1 MTRRRGMLRA
11 VLGGMAAIAIALGG
25 ATAGAAAEDPV
36 VTGSISGTVTADV
49 GGAALEGIQVFAQ
62 RDGAL
67 ERFDAVTDASGGYT
81 LAGLTDGGYLV
92 QFVAPDG
99 SFATEYWNDAS
110 DSLGAQRVT
119 VTDGSAVT
127 GIDAALAPTP
137 SASITGTVTR
147 EDDGS
152 PVSGVAVSARGQ
164 SPAAGASVFTDASG
178 AYTLDALPAGS
189 YIVEFYAEG
198 KGLKR
203 EYWQNTFDYSQ
214 ATPVA
219 LTEGQAVS
227 GIDASL
233 AAGGSIAGV
242 VTRADGGAPLAN
254 VTVNALDANGEI
266 VAFARTNPA
275 GAYVVGGLPAG
286 AYRVQFG
293 APAPGLA
300 TEYWENAYSFNA
312 ARAVVVGE
320 LQTITGVNAALD
332 AVGYIS
338 GSVTKS
344 ADGSRAL
351 TSITVTDVEDSSHA
365 YFLGV
370 ANDGTYQVAVAPGT
384 YRVYFAPYEPG
395 LRAEYWADAY
405 TARTANPVTV
415 ASGAHVAEVDAALDQ
430 AALVTGTVTLDSS
443 EGREVIVEAWSGN
456 EVVGTTFADFQ
467 TGEYSL
473 ALPEGSFVLKAS
485 ANFYNDSTTIAQ
497 PQFYDGVAT
506 AALATPVVASVGTPV
521 SGIDFTLVAVTNPE
535 PQPGPTLALGAGS
548 IRAGNDITISG
559 TGFTPG
565 ATIAFELH
573 SDPIKL
579 GTLTAD
585 ADGVLQ
591 GTLRIPA
598 SAPAG
603 AHTLVALS
611 GTTVISRTALTVTAA
626 AATGGQVGGAAAAPG
641 TGLASTGLEA
651 PVAIVA
657 LGIILAMMGG
667 LLVRRRRVE
676 S

>member
-25 ATAGAAAEDPV
+25 ATAVVAAEDPAP
-36 VTGSISGTVTADV
+36 TGSMSGTVTADV
-49 GGAALEGIQVFAQ
+49 GGAALAGIQVSAQ

-67 ERFDAVTDASGGYT
+67 GRSDAVTDATGGYT
-81 LAGLTDGGYLV
+81 LTGLADGTYLV
-92 QFVAPDG
+92 RFSAPDR
-99 SFATEYWNDAS
+99 SFATEYWNNAS

-119 VTDGSAVT
+119 VTNGSAAT
-127 GIDAALAPTP
+127 GIDAALAPAP

-147 EDDGS
+147 EDDGT
-152 PVSGVAVSARGQ
+152 PVSGIAVSVTGPGTAW
-164 SPAAGASVFTDASG
+164 ASGFTDASG
-178 AYTLDALPAGS
+178 TYTLNALPAGS
-189 YIVEFYAEG
+189 YIVRFQPEG
-198 KGLKR
+198 TDLKR
-203 EYWQNTFDYSQ
+203 EYWQNAFDYSQ
-214 ATPVA
+214 ATPVVLA
-219 LTEGQAVS
+219 EGEAVS

-233 AAGGSIAGV
+233 VAGGAIAGV
-242 VTRADGGAPLAN
+242 VTRADDGAPLAN

-286 AYRVQFG
+286 SYRVQFG
-293 APAPGLA
+293 APAPGLV

-312 ARAVVVGE
+312 AKVVAVGE
-320 LQTITGVNAALD
+320 LQTTAGVNAALD
-332 AVGYIS
+332 SVGYIS

-351 TSITVTDVEDSSHA
+351 TAITVTDVEDSSHA

-384 YRVYFAPYEPG
+384 YRVHFAPYEPG

-405 TARTANPVTV
+405 TAGTANPVTV
-415 ASGAHVAEVDAALDQ
+415 TSGANVVGIDAELDA
-430 AALVTGTVTLDSS
+430 AALVTGTVSLDSS

-456 EVVGTTFADFQ
+456 EIVGTTFADLQ
-467 TGEYSL
+467 TGAYSL
-473 ALPEGSFVLKAS
+473 ALPEGSFILKAS
-485 ANFYNDSTTIAQ
+485 ANFYNDSTTTAQ

-506 AALATPVVASVGTPV
+506 AAQATPVVVTVGAPV
-521 SGIDFTLVAVTNPE
+521 SGIDFTLVAVANPE
-535 PQPGPTLALGAGS
+535 PQPGPALALGAGS

-573 SDPIKL
+573 SDPIAL

-585 ADGVLQ
+585 ADGALQ

-598 SAPAG
+598 NVPAG

-626 AATGGQVGGAAAAPG
+626 AGTGGQAGGAAAAPG
-641 TGLASTGLEA
+641 AGLATTGLQA
-651 PVAIVA
+651 PIAIVVI
-657 LGIILAMMGG
+657 GVVLAMMGG